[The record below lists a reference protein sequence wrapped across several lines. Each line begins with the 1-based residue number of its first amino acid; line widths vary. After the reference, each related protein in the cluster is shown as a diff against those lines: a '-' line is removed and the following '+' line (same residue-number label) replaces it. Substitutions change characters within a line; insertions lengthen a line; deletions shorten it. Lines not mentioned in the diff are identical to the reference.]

1 MLPPLAN
8 KNRCSSILRQ
18 LIDAAALSVRLSK
31 THIFS
36 ALLFSALPIPARPFA
51 FFQLR
56 TENFR

>member
-18 LIDAAALSVRLSK
+18 LIDVAALSVRLSK
-31 THIFS
+31 THI
-36 ALLFSALPIPARPFA
+36 FSALPIPARPFA